1 MGITGYYHRFIE
13 GFAKLAY
20 PINSLHTK
28 EIWFNWTEKCQE
40 TFEKIKQ
47 LLTMAP
53 TLKIV
58 DPCKY
63 FVVYTN
69 ASKEGLGVL
78 LQYDHIIFYE

>member
-1 MGITGYYHRFIE
+1 MGITGYYHIFIE

-20 PINSLHTK
+20 PINSLQKK
-28 EIWFNWTEKCQE
+28 EIKFNWTEKCQE

-63 FVVYTN
+63 FVVCTMTQKKDWEECCYNMIT
-69 ASKEGLGVL
+69 
-78 LQYDHIIFYE
+78 